1 MEVVMPKWGVT
12 MQEGTL
18 AKWNVAEGAEVE
30 EGQSLAEIQTDK
42 VDAELEAPVA
52 GVLSKQCVAAGEVA
66 SIGAVLAIIEER

>member
-1 MEVVMPKWGVT
+1 MDVVMPKWGVT

-18 AKWNVAEGAEVE
+18 AKWNVGEGDEVE

-52 GVLSKQCVAAGEVA
+52 GVLAKQCVAAGEVA
-66 SIGAVLAIIEER
+66 SVGALLAIIEER